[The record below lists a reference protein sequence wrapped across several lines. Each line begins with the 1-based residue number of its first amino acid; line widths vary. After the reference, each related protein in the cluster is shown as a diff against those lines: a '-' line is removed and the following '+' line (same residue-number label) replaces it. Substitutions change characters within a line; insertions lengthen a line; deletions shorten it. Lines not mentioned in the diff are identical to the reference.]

1 MARSVAPPKTKPA
14 TEVVFEVAPAIPAGV
29 EVVVRGVGA
38 PAKKGA
44 AFVGDLTTADQ
55 EYLRMRG
62 FAAGVGEVV
71 SSPAPRGKGKVTL
84 WLGVGARSEQ
94 SATTLRRAA
103 AAVARASGPVDSVA
117 LDVFAGLARGVD
129 KTLGAQALV
138 EGWLLA
144 THRAKASS
152 KPRKPTPTTV
162 TVVGTAPGIGRA
174 VARAQVAARAARF
187 ARDLVG
193 LASGE
198 LRPPDM
204 ADRAAAV
211 AAEAGLGLKV
221 WNRDDLVADRLNGL
235 VAVGKGSD
243 VDPCLIRLTYEP
255 ARPAA
260 DTPTLV
266 LVGKGITFDSGGLS
280 LKPAAGM
287 ETMRMDKGGACA
299 VLATMSALGSLNPR
313 VRVVGYLA
321 CAENMPSGSAQR
333 PGDVITYR
341 DGTTVEVLN
350 TDAEGRLVLADAL
363 LLAAESKPAAIIDL
377 ATLTGACMV
386 ALGPKVAGL
395 FATDDELAHRIE
407 AGASAAGESVWRMP
421 LVDEYRKMLDSSFAD
436 MKNIGGPYGGTI
448 TAALFLREFVGT
460 TAWAHLDIAGPA
472 WSDSDDGELNKGA
485 TGWGVRT
492 LLNVIDTW
500 A

>member
-1 MARSVAPPKTKPA
+1 M
-14 TEVVFEVAPAIPAGV
+14 
-29 EVVVRGVGA
+29 VRAVGA
-38 PAKKGA
+38 PAKKGG
-44 AFVGDLTTADQ
+44 AFVGDLTSPDQ
-55 EYLRMRG
+55 DYLRARG
-62 FAAGVGEVV
+62 FAGGVGECV
-71 SSPAPRGKGKVTL
+71 SAPAGKGRVVL
-84 WLGVGARSEQ
+84 WLGLGTRSEQ
-94 SATTLRRAA
+94 SPKAIRRAVAA
-103 AAVARASGPVDSVA
+103 AARAAGAATSVA
-117 LDVFAGLARGVD
+117 LDLVPGLARGVD
-129 KTLGAQALV
+129 KGAATQAAV

-144 THRAKASS
+144 THRAKASNKAT
-152 KPRKPTPTTV
+152 KPAPTRLV
-162 TVVGTAPGIGRA
+162 VVGTGPA
-174 VARAQVAARAARF
+174 VARGLQRALVTARAARL

-204 ADRAAAV
+204 AERARQI
-211 AAEAGLGLKV
+211 AAEVGLGVKV
-221 WNRDDLVADRLNGL
+221 WSPEDLAADRLNGL
-235 VAVGKGSD
+235 IAVGKGSD

-255 ARPAA
+255 TKVSAA
-260 DTPTLV
+260 TPTVV

-280 LKPAAGM
+280 LKAATGM

-299 VLATMSALGSLNPR
+299 VLATMSALGELAPK

-363 LLAAESKPAAIIDL
+363 ILAAEARPAAVIDL

-395 FATDDELAHRIE
+395 FANDDDLAARVQSAAAE
-407 AGASAAGESVWRMP
+407 AGEAVWRLP
-421 LVDEYRKMLDSSFAD
+421 LVDDYRKLLDSPFAD

-472 WSDSDDGELNKGA
+472 WSESDDGELNRGA

-492 LLNVIDTW
+492 LIELLDNW
-500 A
+500 S

>member
-1 MARSVAPPKTKPA
+1 MPRTARQPDPARDTSFDVAPS
-14 TEVVFEVAPAIPAGV
+14 APSGID
-29 EVVVRGVGA
+29 VVVRGVGA
-38 PAKKGA
+38 PARKGA
-44 AFVGDLTTADQ
+44 AFVGDLTSADQ
-55 EYLRMRG
+55 DFLRLRG
-62 FAAGVGEVV
+62 FAAGIGECVAT
-71 SSPAPRGKGKVTL
+71 PAPRGKGKVVV
-84 WLGVGARSEQ
+84 WLGLGARSEQ
-94 SATTLRRAA
+94 SPAAVRRAVA
-103 AAVARASGPVDSVA
+103 LAARAVGAAESVA
-117 LDVFAGLARGVD
+117 LDLFPALARGVD
-129 KTLGAQALV
+129 KGLAAHGAV

-144 THRAKASS
+144 THRAKSTN
-152 KPRKPTPTTV
+152 KPAKPTPSRG
-162 TVVGTAPGIGRA
+162 VVIGTGAG
-174 VARAQVAARAARF
+174 VARAVQRAQVVGKATRL

-204 ADRAAAV
+204 IDRASAIAA
-211 AAEAGLGLKV
+211 ASGLELKV
-221 WNRDDLVADRLNGL
+221 WSGDELAADRLNGL
-235 VAVGKGSD
+235 IAVGKGSD

-255 ARPAA
+255 AKATRT
-260 DTPTLV
+260 TPTVV

-299 VLATMSALGSLNPR
+299 VLATMSVIDQIAPA

-377 ATLTGACMV
+377 ATLTGACLV

-395 FATDDELAHRIE
+395 FSNDDELATRIE
-407 AGASAAGESVWRMP
+407 EGASGAGEALWRMP
-421 LVDEYRKMLDSSFAD
+421 LVDEYRKMLDSPFAD

-460 TAWAHLDIAGPA
+460 AAWAHLDIAGPA
-472 WSDSDDGELNKGA
+472 WSDSDDGELNRGA

-492 LLNVIDTW
+492 LLNVLERW
-500 A
+500 S